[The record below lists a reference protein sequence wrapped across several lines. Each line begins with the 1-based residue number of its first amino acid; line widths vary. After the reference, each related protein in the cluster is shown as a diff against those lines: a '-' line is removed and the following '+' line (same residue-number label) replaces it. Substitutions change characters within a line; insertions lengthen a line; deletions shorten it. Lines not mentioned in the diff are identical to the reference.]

1 MEEELIEII
10 SYCQKMAEEL
20 KGTNMAD
27 IPLRERMA
35 HFDHIGSA
43 RKETYVEVGHDARIK
58 IHYWCFD
65 YLSRRGWTHLI
76 SVSQCAERVEDAI
89 AFRIFKRGQKNER
102 RIVSKIIH
110 GLDTS
115 IQVDKKPHRFLWPCH
130 ICYGEVPAEFSI
142 GPVRFR
148 PTKACRG
155 DLDAA
160 IASWA
165 NAPDEYLQ
173 SRINGFYDDFG
184 WIADV
189 TVETADKAAAK
200 RMSILA
206 VQTALTSI
214 KMLMAKGGT
223 ENRIRT
229 SEEQN
234 FLLEKAQIYF
244 VAETPSLTWSS
255 DGGKAPFADDWW
267 ESISQGDN
275 GKRLAALERIIWTVV
290 DPAQQTFLKLKYL
303 GAMRW
308 FNDATLEPHAGARI
322 AKFVTVLETLT
333 GCNERD
339 ILAEAVSERVAL
351 FVAPRP
357 GTGDAATIRADVK
370 RIYAIRSE
378 LVHGV
383 RDPIGLEL
391 GPVAIKAAHMAHMT
405 LVSFL
410 EYLIGIGIDRDDY
423 DHSKLL
429 RDFLG
434 IKARAEG
441 EADRP
446 AAVPRD

>member
-1 MEEELIEII
+1 MEEDLIEIV

-20 KGTNMAD
+20 RGTSMAD
-27 IPLRERMA
+27 IPLRDRMA
-35 HFDHIGSA
+35 HFSHIGSA
-43 RKETYVEVGHDARIK
+43 RKDTYVEVGLSARTK
-58 IHYWCFD
+58 IQYWCFD

-76 SVSQCAERVEDAI
+76 SVSQCAERVEEAI
-89 AFRIFKRGQKNER
+89 AYRIFKRGQKNER
-102 RIVSKIIH
+102 RIISKIIH
-110 GLDTS
+110 SLDTS
-115 IQVDKKPHRFLWPCH
+115 IQEDKQPHRFLWPCH
-130 ICYGEVPAEFSI
+130 ICYGELPEEFSI

-148 PTKACRG
+148 PTTRCRD

-160 IASWA
+160 TASWA
-165 NAPDEYLQ
+165 KPPDEYLKG
-173 SRINGFYDDFG
+173 RINGFYEGFG

-206 VQTALTSI
+206 VETALTSI
-214 KMLMAKGGT
+214 KMLLASGGT
-223 ENRIRT
+223 ERRIRT

-244 VAETPSLTWSS
+244 VGETPSLSWSS
-255 DGGKAPFADDWW
+255 DGGRAAFADDWW
-267 ESISQGDN
+267 ESISQGAN
-275 GKRLAALERIIWTVV
+275 GRRLAALERIIWTVV
-290 DPAQQTFLKLKYL
+290 EPTQQTFLKLKYL

-308 FNDATLEPHAGARI
+308 FNDATLEPHTGARI

-339 ILAEAVSERVAL
+339 ILAEAVSERVAY
-351 FVAPRP
+351 FVAARP
-357 GTGDAATIRADVK
+357 GESGAETVKAEMK
-370 RIYAIRSE
+370 RIYAVRSE

-391 GPVAIKAAHMAHMT
+391 GPIAGKVADFAHKT

-410 EYLIGIGIDRDDY
+410 ELLIHIGVDRNDY

-429 RDFLG
+429 RDFQVL
-434 IKARAEG
+434 KANVDRNVG
-441 EADRP
+441 RTEAS
-446 AAVPRD
+446 VLK